1 MESAI
6 SPPLLLRADKV
17 MANPASSSK
26 LPPFTLL
33 DEPKLSFS
41 PSNSE
46 EVDVHPLRGLVR
58 YGPFSKGSFGGFT
71 ARLRVATVGPTST
84 FKRRGELMASLRN
97 QYEPS
102 DRSEYVPKY
111 PGFETLFNV
120 ELASAPSGAHIKWPD
135 SLGQLPGNGPYEA
148 RLFEAMDNAL
158 RRLEMVRNDFDV
170 VLVHLPE
177 SWGPA
182 TRTKGFDAHDALKA
196 LGAKYG
202 IPTQVVNDRAFTF
215 NYKASIS
222 WRLAIALY
230 VKAGGIPWKLARM
243 TSVPDETAYIGLAY
257 ALRGDQ
263 REAHYVTCCS
273 QVFDID
279 GGGMQFVAF
288 EAKDPVVD
296 LAEARRNPFLS
307 RDDMRAVLARSLG
320 LYQGRNGGNLPK
332 RLVIHKTTAFKPDEV
347 DGAFDALVG
356 IPEVECIEIG
366 SKSSWRGVWL
376 IDSGRKD
383 PPSKPSGYP
392 VPRGTVVVRSGT
404 SALLWAAGN
413 APEVSKTGDY
423 YQGKKSIPKPLQL
436 IRHAGRGPL
445 EVAALEALALT
456 KMDWNNDALYDP
468 VPVSIRYS
476 QKLAR
481 TIANVPDLP
490 GKTYP
495 YRLFM

>member
-1 MESAI
+1 MS
-6 SPPLLLRADKV
+6 
-17 MANPASSSK
+17 NPAASK

-33 DEPKLSFS
+33 EEPLLVFS
-41 PSNSE
+41 PANSR

-58 YGPFSKGSFGGFT
+58 YGPFSKGSFSHFT
-71 ARLRVATVGPTST
+71 AKVRVATVGPDSA
-84 FKRRGELMASLRN
+84 FKRRGALMASLRDS
-97 QYEPS
+97 YDPS

-111 PGFETLFNV
+111 PGFEQLFKV
-120 ELASAPSGAHIKWPD
+120 ELVSAPSTAHVRWPD
-135 SLGQLPGNGPYEA
+135 SLGQLSGQGAVEA
-148 RLFEAMDNAL
+148 RLFEAMDAAL
-158 RRLEMVRNDFDV
+158 RRLESVRDEFDV
-170 VLVHLPE
+170 VLVHFPDA
-177 SWGPA
+177 WGAA

-196 LGAKYG
+196 LGAKYN
-202 IPTQVVNDRAFTF
+202 IPTQVLNDRAFTF
-215 NYKASIS
+215 NYKASLA

-230 VKAGGIPWKLARM
+230 VKAGGIPWKLAHM
-243 TSVPDETAYIGLAY
+243 QGVPDDTAYIGLAY

-273 QVFDID
+273 QVFDMD

-288 EAKDPVVD
+288 EARDPVND

-307 RDDMRAVLARSLG
+307 RDDMRAVLARSLE

-332 RLVIHKTTAFKPDEV
+332 RLVIHKTTAFKSDEI
-347 DGAFDALVG
+347 DGAFDALTGVT
-356 IPEVECIEIG
+356 EVECIEV
-366 SKSSWRGVWL
+366 SANSNWRGVWL
-376 IDSGRKD
+376 IDSGKKI

-392 VPRGTVVVRSGT
+392 IPRGTVVIRSSN

-413 APEVSKTGDY
+413 APEVSTTGDY
-423 YQGKKSIPKPLQL
+423 YQGKKSIPRPLQL

-445 EVAALEALALT
+445 EVVAREALALT